1 MHYRGGP
8 VLGHLV
14 GLVGVVL
21 LVGAGVPCAAAG
33 TDATEAFAKGIRPL
47 LLKNCY
53 ECHAEGARKG
63 GVAFDEY
70 ESDAALVGDRELWG
84 KVLKNVRA
92 GLMPPANKPQ
102 PSADEKRALGDWVKY
117 GAFGLDRA
125 HPDPGRVTLRRL
137 NRVEYRNTIRDLMG
151 VDFNTTE
158 EFPPDDTGHGFD
170 NLGEVLTVSPML
182 LEKYLSAA
190 QAVVSEAVPN
200 LARVM
205 PERVIPGGQF
215 VRQGGGKTKGG
226 PLVLSYYEAASAE
239 HAFNLEQAGDYR
251 LIVDLTIKGTYAE
264 KGFDYNRC
272 EVVFKADDAELFRK
286 EYGWSG
292 KEDLKFEFDRKWA
305 AGEHRL
311 SIALRPTTADPKRY
325 GELEMRLVS
334 TKVVGPADPKAWV
347 RPKNYAKWF
356 GEGERDPVTPDE
368 RRERARAILKA
379 FAGKAFRRPVDATTV
394 DRLVSMAEDVYGAGG
409 GKPFEAGVSHA
420 MVAVLAS
427 PRFLFREEQVE
438 PLSPGEV
445 HPRVD
450 EYGLATRLSY
460 FLWSTMPDAELLRLA
475 GAGELRKN
483 LAGQV
488 KRMLADPRSDALV
501 QNFTGQWLQAR
512 DVEGTVIE
520 SRRVADRET
529 LRKAG
534 VVTDRDGREA
544 RVAMRGEVERYFAYV
559 LREDRSVLELLDSD
573 YTFLNERLATYYGVP
588 GVKGEELRKVTL
600 PAGSPRG
607 GVLTSGAVLVVT
619 SNPTRTSPVKRG
631 LFILENVLGTPTP
644 PPPPDI
650 PALEDA
656 GKKLKD
662 HVPTLRETLEVHRAN
677 PVCASCHARMD
688 PLGLAMENFNAL
700 GLWREKEVGRA
711 VDASGR
717 LISGEAFKDVRE
729 LKGVLAREHRAD
741 FYRCL
746 TEKLLTYA
754 LGRGLEYYDVET
766 VDRIVERMGREDGRF
781 SALLAGVIE
790 SAPFQ
795 QRRGAAAINET
806 GRGASASAG
815 DRLKENAQP

>member
-1 MHYRGGP
+1 MLNRAGP
-8 VLGHLV
+8 VFSWKVIVFLI
-14 GLVGVVL
+14 
-21 LVGAGVPCAAAG
+21 GAALPCAAGEA
-33 TDATEAFAKGIRPL
+33 DATRTLAGQIRPL
-47 LLKNCY
+47 LAQRCY
-53 ECHAEGARKG
+53 ECHGEGAHKG

-70 ESDAALVGDRELWG
+70 ESDAALVNDRELWA

-102 PSADEKRALGDWVKY
+102 PSADEKRVLGDWVKY
-117 GAFGLDRA
+117 EAFGLDRA

-190 QAVVSEAVPN
+190 QAVVAQAVPGVP
-200 LARVM
+200 RVM
-205 PERVIPGGQF
+205 PEVVIPGGRF
-215 VRQGGGKTKGG
+215 IRQGGSAGSKPKDG

-239 HAFNLEQAGDYR
+239 HVFNLQRAGDYR
-251 LIVDLTIKGTYAE
+251 LVVDLTIKGTYAE

-311 SIALRPTTADPKRY
+311 SIAVRPTTSDPKRY

-334 TKVVGPADPKAWV
+334 AKVVGPTDPRTWV

-356 GEGERDPVTPDE
+356 GGGERDPATPEE
-368 RRERARAILKA
+368 RRERARAILRE
-379 FAGKAFRRPVDATTV
+379 FAGKAFRRPVDDATV
-394 DRLVSMAEDVYGAGG
+394 DRLVALAEDVYGAG

-438 PLSPGEV
+438 PLAPGEV
-445 HPRVD
+445 YPRVD

-460 FLWSTMPDAELLRLA
+460 FLWSTTPDAELLRLA
-475 GAGELRKN
+475 GKGELRKN

-488 KRMLADPRSDALV
+488 KRMLADPRSEALV

-529 LRKAG
+529 LKSAG
-534 VVTDRDGREA
+534 VVTDRDGREV
-544 RVAMRGEVERYFAYV
+544 RVAMRGEIERYFAYV
-559 LREDRSVLELLDSD
+559 LREDRSVLELIDSD
-573 YTFLNERLATYYGVP
+573 YTFLNERLAKYYGVP
-588 GVKGEELRKVTL
+588 GVTGDELRKVTL

-631 LFILENVLGTPTP
+631 LFILENVLGTPTAA
-644 PPPPDI
+644 PPPDL
-650 PALEDA
+650 PALEEA

-662 HVPTLRETLEVHRAN
+662 HVPTLRETLEVHRAS
-677 PVCASCHARMD
+677 PVCASCHDRMD
-688 PLGLAMENFNAL
+688 PLGLAFENFNAL
-700 GLWREKEVGRA
+700 GLWRDKEVGRP
-711 VDASGR
+711 VDATGR
-717 LISGEAFKDVRE
+717 LVTGEPFKDVRE
-729 LKGVLAREHRAD
+729 LKRVLAANHRAE

-766 VDRIVERMGREDGRF
+766 VDRIVERMEREGGRF

-795 QRRGAAAINET
+795 QRRAAPPIEET
-806 GRGASASAG
+806 GRPASASAVSEQ
-815 DRLKENAQP
+815 RKENAPR